1 MRGAERGE
9 HVDGGIFQLHRPS
22 QTDLVDP
29 VSVHEVQ
36 LDRHCERSADEGRI
50 AELLGVCHRLARTD
64 QRLIE
69 LRDHSL
75 AECQHDQ
82 GLHKQG
88 RAVLG
93 VVERAFE
100 NSDGFRPVVV
110 VEVYSGQQVERGS
123 SQRPRRQLVQGLFEQ
138 RAGSFG
144 VAGVEMVFGRMDS
157 AFGLVAAEA
166 DCEFHQLGRSG
177 RRAPGRRFIGRG
189 VQSVQCFRVRA
200 GGRQRHM
207 PGPQLGHRDGLRQRP
222 VHGAALSRTRVGIDA
237 VGQQRV
243 GESHQIAVN
252 PDDALGF
259 CVTKRLDGGAG
270 DLSE

>member
-1 MRGAERGE
+1 MFSPNVSSHHCPHGKGDGQRTAALLGALHGFVGQPRGLDEVASPDLDQRVAACDGREIVLGAALGASAVQRLHSGVGRVQLPCPSQHQTLDHAGAERGE
-9 HVDGGIFQLHRPS
+9 HVDVGIFQLHRPS

-50 AELLGVCHRLARTD
+50 AELLGVCHRHARTD

-100 NSDGFRPVVV
+100 NSDGFGPVVV
-110 VEVYSGQQVERGS
+110 VEVYSGHQVERGS
-123 SQRPRRQLVQGLFEQ
+123 SQRPRRQLVQGLV
-138 RAGSFG
+138 RAT
-144 VAGVEMVFGRMDS
+144 R
-157 AFGLVAAEA
+157 GLV
-166 DCEFHQLGRSG
+166 RG
-177 RRAPGRRFIGRG
+177 RRR
-189 VQSVQCFRVRA
+189 
-200 GGRQRHM
+200 
-207 PGPQLGHRDGLRQRP
+207 
-222 VHGAALSRTRVGIDA
+222 
-237 VGQQRV
+237 
-243 GESHQIAVN
+243 
-252 PDDALGF
+252 
-259 CVTKRLDGGAG
+259 
-270 DLSE
+270 